1 MISFIV
7 PAHNE
12 QACLGRTLQAIQES
26 ACVVGQPHEIIVVD
40 DASTDATGRSPS
52 SKERT
57 LSEWNTGRF
66 LPLAMLARG
75 RHTVI
80 FCFSWTPIR

>member
-12 QACLGRTLQAIQES
+12 ETWVGRCVSAIRS
-26 ACVVGQPHEIIVVD
+26 AMEFVGGLNEVIVVD